1 MTVQIVTDSSCC
13 LTKELAEKA
22 GITVLDLHVEGEGEE
37 QTTSSLSSLELTASY
52 ARLMERGRD
61 AGVLA
66 LHLSKQLSATYANAC
81 VAAGVFDGQV
91 KVLDTKS
98 IGMVLGFA
106 ALSAAEVA
114 REGADLDTVV
124 AVAEESLKNSSLWLY
139 VHQLDVL
146 RKGGRLSVGQALLTS
161 TLAIKPILQV
171 TEGKLTLAAKTRTQ
185 AKAMDRVVD
194 LVRRLVIDEAVA
206 GKGNPRDVQIA
217 VHHSDAED
225 QAVDLSARLG
235 EMIEQLNQLEA
246 PTEPPEPRPHSLRR
260 QVRIE
265 TWKSLPQVEASI
277 VRIPEVLQ
285 LHVGQGALGVAATLR
300 GAAENTEATEAAA
313 EAAVATDIEAGDSAK
328 AAADKSAETAEAP
341 DAPVANGE
349 KAEDNGAES
358 SDTE

>member
-13 LTKELAEKA
+13 LTKEVAEKA

-52 ARLMERGRD
+52 ARLMERGGD
-61 AGVLA
+61 AGVVA

-106 ALSAAEVA
+106 ALSAAEAA

-246 PTEPPEPRPHSLRR
+246 PTDLPEPRPHSLRR

-265 TWKSLPQVEASI
+265 TWKSLPQVEVSI

-285 LHVGQGALGVAATLR
+285 LHVGQGALGVVATLR
-300 GAAENTEATEAAA
+300 GTAENVEATDTEADDSA
-313 EAAVATDIEAGDSAK
+313 EAV
-328 AAADKSAETAEAP
+328 ADKSAETAEAP
-341 DAPVANGE
+341 EAPEANGE
-349 KAEDNGAES
+349 KAEDNSAES

>member
-52 ARLMERGRD
+52 ARLMERGGD

-106 ALSAAEVA
+106 ALSAAEAA

-185 AKAMDRVVD
+185 VKAMDRVVD

-235 EMIEQLNQLEA
+235 EMIEQLSQLEA

-265 TWKSLPQVEASI
+265 TWKSLPQVEVSI
-277 VRIPEVLQ
+277 VSIPEVLQ

-300 GAAENTEATEAAA
+300 GTAERAEEAAGA
-313 EAAVATDIEAGDSAK
+313 EQVN
-328 AAADKSAETAEAP
+328 SAEVPE
-341 DAPVANGE
+341 ANGE
-349 KAEDNGAES
+349 QAEDNGAES

>member
-225 QAVDLSARLG
+225 QAVDLSL
-235 EMIEQLNQLEA
+235 I
-246 PTEPPEPRPHSLRR
+246 H
-260 QVRIE
+260 I
-265 TWKSLPQVEASI
+265 
-277 VRIPEVLQ
+277 
-285 LHVGQGALGVAATLR
+285 
-300 GAAENTEATEAAA
+300 
-313 EAAVATDIEAGDSAK
+313 
-328 AAADKSAETAEAP
+328 
-341 DAPVANGE
+341 
-349 KAEDNGAES
+349 
-358 SDTE
+358 

>member
-13 LTKELAEKA
+13 LTKEVAEKA

-52 ARLMERGRD
+52 ARLMERGGD

-106 ALSAAEVA
+106 ALSAAEAA
-114 REGADLDTVV
+114 RDGADLDTVV
-124 AVAEESLKNSSLWLY
+124 AVAEESLKNSFLWLY

-185 AKAMDRVVD
+185 VKAMDRVVD

-265 TWKSLPQVEASI
+265 TWKSLPQVEVSI
-277 VRIPEVLQ
+277 VSIPEVLQ

-300 GAAENTEATEAAA
+300 GTAESAEEAAGA
-313 EAAVATDIEAGDSAK
+313 EQVN
-328 AAADKSAETAEAP
+328 SAEVPE
-341 DAPVANGE
+341 ANGE
-349 KAEDNGAES
+349 QAEDNGAES

>member
-13 LTKELAEKA
+13 LSKELAEKA

-52 ARLMERGRD
+52 ARLMERGGD

-246 PTEPPEPRPHSLRR
+246 PTEPPESRPHSLRR

-265 TWKSLPQVEASI
+265 TWKSLPQVEVSI
-277 VRIPEVLQ
+277 VSIPEVLQ

-300 GAAENTEATEAAA
+300 GTPENVEATEVAA
-313 EAAVATDIEAGDSAK
+313 EAADTEADDSAEE
-328 AAADKSAETAEAP
+328 AADKSAETAEAP